1 MNLQTQILQVFDPAM
16 CCSTGV
22 CEPGVDP
29 ALVQFA
35 SDLDWLKTQG
45 IIVQRHGLSQNPGAF
60 VAAEA
65 VRIALADKGEG
76 ALPILLL
83 NGRVLATGRYPQRTE
98 LAGWLNLK
106 ASVTPTTGSTGCGC
120 DGAGC

>member
-1 MNLQTQILQVFDPAM
+1 MNLPVQILQIFDPAM

-22 CEPGVDP
+22 CGPGVDP

-35 SDLDWLKTQG
+35 SDLEWLKAQG

-65 VRIALADKGEG
+65 VRQALAEKGEA
-76 ALPILLL
+76 ALPLMLL
-83 NGRVLATGRYPQRTE
+83 NGKIQASGRYPERKE

-106 ASVTPTTGSTGCGC
+106 VVATASGGASACGCGGDC
-120 DGAGC
+120 

>member
-1 MNLQTQILQVFDPAM
+1 MNLPTQILQVFDPAM

-22 CEPGVDP
+22 CGPGVDP

-45 IIVQRHGLSQNPGAF
+45 IMVQRYGLAQNPGAF

-65 VRIALADKGEG
+65 VRIALADKGEE
-76 ALPILLL
+76 ALPIVLL
-83 NGRVLATGRYPQRTE
+83 NGKIMATGRYPERKE

-106 ASVTPTTGSTGCGC
+106 VVITPITGSTGCGC
-120 DGAGC
+120 EGACC

>member
-1 MNLQTQILQVFDPAM
+1 MNLSTPILQVFDPAM

-22 CEPGVDP
+22 CGPGVDP

-60 VAAEA
+60 VTVEV
-65 VRIALADKGEG
+65 VRAALAEKGEG

-83 NGRVLATGRYPQRTE
+83 NGRMLATGRYPERKE
-98 LAGWLNLK
+98 LAGWLNLQ
-106 ASVTPTTGSTGCGC
+106 AVATPPAGQSGCGC
-120 DGAGC
+120 SGACG